1 MVAVWIVGALCVLTL
16 LALIWRA
23 VLRVA
28 EEAKRSL
35 ESVDRAELALGGMEL
50 QVGRAKRHLSRMSKT
65 RLRQVI
71 LRRIIRFD
79 PTTPT
84 QRSEQIA
91 SEA

>member
-50 QVGRAKRHLSRMSKT
+50 QVGRAKSCLLYTSPSPR
-65 RLRQVI
+65 
-71 LRRIIRFD
+71 D
-79 PTTPT
+79 
-84 QRSEQIA
+84 
-91 SEA
+91 